1 MIVRRYLRPLSL
13 CYGADARREVEAG
26 RAGALGG
33 MPSISFSQ
41 VEVIER
47 RTSVERR
54 VVAYSEIAAECLAIT
69 QKRAAIAGFETDATR
84 IMGIV
89 NVTPDSFSDGGKFA
103 AEENA
108 VTHGRQLLAD
118 GAEFV
123 DVGGESTRPGSD
135 AVDATEE
142 MRRVLPVIMGL
153 ADHGAV
159 SVDTRKAG
167 VMRKAAA
174 VGASMIND
182 VSGLT
187 FDADSAAA
195 VRETGLPV
203 VIMHSKGEPKTMQL
217 APKYEDVV
225 LDVYDELEAR
235 IATAQ
240 AADVDRARIIVD
252 PGIGFGKTFAHNLS
266 VLSQLT
272 VYHGLGVALLVG
284 ASRKAFI
291 GALTHENAAVNR
303 VAGSMGVALQASM
316 LGAHIL
322 RVHDVKQTKQALS
335 VFWGGLDPDSAEL

>member
-1 MIVRRYLRPLSL
+1 MSVRRYLRPLSF

-33 MPSISFSQ
+33 MPYISFSQ
-41 VEVIER
+41 IEVIER
-47 RTSVERR
+47 GTSVERR
-54 VVAYSEIAAECLAIT
+54 VVAYSEIAAECFAIT
-69 QKRAAIAGFETDATR
+69 HKRAAVAGFQTDATR

-103 AEENA
+103 AENMA
-108 VTHGRQLLAD
+108 LQHGRQLFSE

-142 MRRVLPVIMGL
+142 ERRVLPVISGL
-153 ADHGAV
+153 ATLGAV
-159 SVDTRKAG
+159 SVDTRKAL

-174 VGASMIND
+174 AGAAMIND

-187 FDADSAAA
+187 YDVDAAGA
-195 VRETGLPV
+195 VRESGLPV
-203 VIMHSKGEPKTMQL
+203 VIMHAKGEPKTMQL
-217 APKYEDVV
+217 APKYDDVV
-225 LDVYDELEAR
+225 LDVYDELDAR
-235 IATAQ
+235 ID
-240 AADVDRARIIVD
+240 AAHAAGIDRTRIIVD

-266 VLSQLT
+266 VLAQLT
-272 VYHGLGVALLVG
+272 IYHGLGVPLLVG

-291 GALTHENAAVNR
+291 GALTQENAAANR
-303 VAGSMGVALQASM
+303 ISGSVGVALQASM

-322 RVHDVKQTKQALS
+322 RVHDVRQTKQALS
-335 VFWGGLDPDSAEL
+335 VFWAGLDPDSAEL